1 MAKTRRKE
9 QHIAVFGES
18 GSGKTVLVSS
28 FFGAANEPAYVRDR
42 GFQLV
47 AEDVGQGHRL
57 LQNYYKMRRSAEV
70 PPTNRFHADPYRFS
84 LKLKGAGVDDKVK
97 RSMPFDAL
105 SLVWHDYP
113 GQWFEQDASG
123 AEEARR
129 RVETFRSLLV
139 SDIALL
145 LVDGE
150 KLLNNQG
157 QEERYLNALFANFSN
172 GLQTLKDDLLE
183 NGQPLVNF
191 PRIWMIA
198 LSKADLMPQLTVS
211 EFKALLIEK
220 AAENLAGLRET
231 IASLVDGDEALSV
244 GEDFVILSSAK
255 FEAERINVDERIGLE
270 LILPLASVLPFER
283 HVRWAQT
290 KEVPGRIAE
299 RLLGKANAN
308 VVSAGAYAAALL
320 GKKVP
325 KLPGPL
331 GAIQTALGAL
341 ASSGGIEEAA
351 NLVGERLQEANQEAR
366 DKKQTLTAIL
376 TRFKMDLEQGEKDEI
391 LSRSEK

>member
-57 LQNYYKMRRSAEV
+57 LQNYYKMRSSAEV

-84 LKLKGAGVDDKVK
+84 LKLKGAGSDDKVK
-97 RSMPFDAL
+97 KSMPFDAL

-113 GQWFEQDASG
+113 GQWFEQDVSG

-172 GLQTLKDDLLE
+172 GLLTLKDDLLE
-183 NGQPLVNF
+183 NGKPLVNF

-198 LSKADLMPQLTVS
+198 LSKADLMPQMTVS

-231 IASLVDGDEALSV
+231 IASLVEGEVALSV

-283 HVRWAQT
+283 HVRWAQAQ
-290 KEVPGRIAE
+290 EIPGKIAE
-299 RLLGKANAN
+299 TLLGKANAMG
-308 VVSAGAYAAALL
+308 AGAFAAAML
-320 GKKVP
+320 GKKFA
-325 KLPGPL
+325 KLPGPF
-331 GAIQTALGAL
+331 GAVQAAIGAFV
-341 ASSGGIEEAA
+341 SKEGIAEAA
-351 NLVGERLQEANQEAR
+351 DLVGEKLRKANQEAL

-376 TRFKMDLEQGEKDEI
+376 TRFKMDLEQGEEDEI
-391 LSRSEK
+391 LRRSEK